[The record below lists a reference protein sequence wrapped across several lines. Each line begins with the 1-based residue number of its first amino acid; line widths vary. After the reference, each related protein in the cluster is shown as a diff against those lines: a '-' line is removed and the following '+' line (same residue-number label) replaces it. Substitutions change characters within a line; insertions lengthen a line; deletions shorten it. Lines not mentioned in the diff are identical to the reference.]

1 MERVCAERHVL
12 ELLGTAKEINIT
24 VVLII
29 FLLVL
34 VYISKEKIMTI
45 YYAGIGARKT
55 PKDVCRKMFTAGRVL
70 ASMGFVLRSGG
81 AKGADSSF
89 ESGHM
94 TSHNEPAALPPEIY
108 LPFKR
113 FNNNNSPLFGTCKES
128 QTIASRYHPRWSNLS
143 WLVRSFHA
151 RNVYQLLGAN
161 LNSPAA
167 FVICWTSRGAITGG
181 TGQTLRMAQDYD
193 IPILNFATEDDETIS
208 NFILNIA
215 EKIIE

>member
-1 MERVCAERHVL
+1 
-12 ELLGTAKEINIT
+12 
-24 VVLII
+24 
-29 FLLVL
+29 
-34 VYISKEKIMTI
+34 MTI

-55 PKDVCRKMFTAGRVL
+55 PEDVCRKMFTAGRVL

-113 FNNNNSPLFGTCKES
+113 FNGNKSMLYGTCIKS
-128 QTIASRYHPRWSNLS
+128 HTIASKYHPRWSNLS
-143 WLVRSFHA
+143 STVRSFHA
-151 RNVYQLLGAN
+151 RNVYQLLGKD
-161 LNSPAA
+161 LKSPVA
-167 FVICWTSRGAITGG
+167 FILCWTPKGSITGG

-208 NFILNIA
+208 NFILATA
-215 EKIIE
+215 EKTTGQRPR